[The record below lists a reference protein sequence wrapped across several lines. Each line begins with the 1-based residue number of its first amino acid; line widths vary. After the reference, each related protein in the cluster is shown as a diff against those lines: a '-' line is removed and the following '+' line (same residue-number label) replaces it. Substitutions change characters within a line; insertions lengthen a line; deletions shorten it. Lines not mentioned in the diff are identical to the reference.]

1 MKKYTRKQFAEKEDN
16 LRKMR
21 KNDHIQFDVLYR
33 EYCRLIKTTPTST
46 R

>member
-1 MKKYTRKQFAEKEDN
+1 MKKYTRKQFANKADN

-21 KNDHIQFDVLYR
+21 KNDPIQFDVLYR
-33 EYCRLIKTTPTST
+33 EYCRKNKFTPTST